1 MQERGDKMQ
10 AKVIGTVAAV
20 IAAGLLCFVLA
31 AAGVLAVA
39 IRHAG
44 EDMRNWERWNDNDD
58 RGA

>member
-1 MQERGDKMQ
+1 MQ